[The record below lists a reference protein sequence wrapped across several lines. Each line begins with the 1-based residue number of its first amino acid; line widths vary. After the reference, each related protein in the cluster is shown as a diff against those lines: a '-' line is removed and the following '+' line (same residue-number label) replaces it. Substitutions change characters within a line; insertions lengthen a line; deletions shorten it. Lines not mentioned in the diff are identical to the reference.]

1 MTYTVTSQRSGEVR
15 TFRQRPM
22 AELQEYVELHD
33 LVYLWEGR
41 GRRSNC
47 FFSCAQSLSGTARWD
62 KGVSRAKK
70 TLGSAYLA
78 FSLDR
83 FRKTRGRVNVAAGPP
98 RGMRFSQSLLLIVME
113 PLLS

>member
-1 MTYTVTSQRSGEVR
+1 VTYTVTSQRSGEVR

-22 AELQEYVELHD
+22 VELQEYVELHD
-33 LVYLWEGR
+33 LVSEGTGPSIELFFLVR
-41 GRRSNC
+41 SKPRRDD
-47 FFSCAQSLSGTARWD
+47 TMD
-62 KGVSRAKK
+62 KGVRERKN
-70 TLGSAYLA
+70 LGLGVSCL
-78 FSLDR
+78 SLDR